1 MTALMTSMVELLDD
15 PNVQAVYI
23 PLPTAL
29 RKEWVVKAAN
39 AGKHVLADKPV
50 AVSSQE
56 MEEMLSACKANEVQF
71 MDGVMFMHHSRFH
84 SLLNV
89 LADPVTGPVF
99 CLFLL
104 VPNVLRMNVCRRFS
118 VSIPLSRSGAMTL
131 S

>member
-1 MTALMTSMVELLDD
+1 M
-15 PNVQAVYI
+15 
-23 PLPTAL
+23 
-29 RKEWVVKAAN
+29 VKAAN
-39 AGKHVLADKPV
+39 ANKHVLADKPV

-99 CLFLL
+99 CLLLL
-104 VPNVLRMNVCRRFS
+104 VPNVLRMNIC
-118 VSIPLSRSGAMTL
+118 
-131 S
+131 